1 MAIRPEQR
9 TLQGTKQMKQTRKL
23 ILTLLAALWVGH
35 AAVAQDDRDATIKL
49 LLEKVEA
56 LEQKVKVLERNEELK
71 AEATEEKSKKTSLV
85 IAGGDGFIIQSAD
98 TNFSLRVRGYGQFD
112 TRLFADN
119 GPAKDTFTMRRLR
132 LGLEGTVYENYD
144 YKVLTDF
151 GSGISSTAA
160 NNAFLQDAFVN
171 IHYWPEFQIQ
181 LGKFKEP
188 VSMEV
193 LQTDANLLFVERGLP
208 TQLAPNRDVGIMFQG
223 ELLHGKLSYQ
233 LGAFNGVPDGGS
245 GDVETTDSDKDIAA
259 RIFANPFRDSEK
271 EWLRG
276 LGIGV
281 GSSIGNQ
288 EGVVPSFQTPGRQKF
303 FSYRS
308 GTTATSTNVVADG
321 EHWRI
326 APQGYYYWGPFGL
339 FGEYVLSS
347 QQLRRDVGKTKTFGT
362 VENSAWNIAVSYL
375 LTGDQNSWKPVNPRH
390 RFSLKEGGWGA
401 WELAA
406 RYGELSIDQAAFP
419 LFAPSSSA
427 SKINSWGIGL
437 NWYLNKNLKFNF
449 DYEQSHFTGGSKT
462 PGNVT
467 AQDEQLF
474 ISRAQFQF

>member
-1 MAIRPEQR
+1 
-9 TLQGTKQMKQTRKL
+9 MKLSRY
-23 ILTLLAALWVGH
+23 ILLASFGAQLT
-35 AAVAQDDRDATIKL
+35 AQTSLVADDRDDAIKL

-56 LEQKVKVLERNEELK
+56 LEQKVKVLERNGELK
-71 AEATEEKSKKTSLV
+71 IEATEEKSKKTPTV

-112 TRLFADN
+112 TRLSADN
-119 GPAKDTFTMRRLR
+119 GPAKDTFTIRRLR
-132 LGLEGTVYENYD
+132 LGLEGTVFENYD

-151 GSGISSTAA
+151 GSGITSTTA

-171 IHYWPEFQIQ
+171 IHYWPQFQIQ

-188 VSMEV
+188 VSLET

-223 ELLHGKLSYQ
+223 ELLSGKLSYQ

-245 GDVETTDSDKDIAA
+245 GDVEITDSDKDIAA
-259 RIFANPFRDSEK
+259 RLFAQPFRDSEK
-271 EWLRG
+271 DWLRG
-276 LGIGV
+276 LGLGI

-288 EGVVPSFQTPGRQKF
+288 EGAVPSFQTPGRQKF

-308 GTTATSTNVVADG
+308 GATATSTNVVADG
-321 EHWRI
+321 EHWRV

-339 FGEYVLSS
+339 FGEYVISS
-347 QQLRRDVGKTKTFGT
+347 QQLRRDAGKTKTFGT
-362 VENSAWNIAVSYL
+362 VENGAWNVAVSYL
-375 LTGDQNSWKPVNPRH
+375 LIDDQASWKPVNPRH
-390 RFSLKEGGWGA
+390 RFSLREGGWGA
-401 WELAA
+401 WEIAA

-427 SKINSWGIGL
+427 SKMNSWGIGL

-462 PGNVT
+462 PGSVT